1 MGVVNVARDAINASA
16 TLLTPTRARCD
27 AQAAFPVRLSPSD
40 GALVTHKMDAW
51 DALRALA
58 RESRLAVVASEV
70 QCSFLTDAY
79 PDEALKEYAIERKT
93 IGSTL
98 TASAC
103 AWRAV
108 RCAVVAFQRP
118 VQEWLNEVDARIT
131 KETET
136 GEPSELPEFDYIEPT
151 RAAWWAFKRDSG
163 VAATR
168 RILEYLVVGRS
179 SKRLSAKLC
188 KDIRYSARRKAQR
201 VSWERGLGK
210 FAQAGNMFRTVTL
223 ANAINV
229 SGEFVVDVT
238 LASYEARW
246 LRRRS
251 SKASSRAISRAW
263 RRALLRAA
271 CKAGSVLVGG
281 AAACAAFTFCRPR
294 GAGPRVVSWG
304 TYASLTAGELA
315 GGIFIAPT
323 VFALVADANVEEP
336 PPAIH

>member
-1 MGVVNVARDAINASA
+1 MGRW
-16 TLLTPTRARCD
+16 
-27 AQAAFPVRLSPSD
+27 
-40 GALVTHKMDAW
+40 VTHKMDAW

-151 RAAWWAFKRDSG
+151 RAAWWAFKRDSV

-201 VSWERGLGK
+201 VSWGARVGEIR
-210 FAQAGNMFRTVTL
+210 AGCEY
-223 ANAINV
+223 V
-229 SGEFVVDVT
+229 SQ
-238 LASYEARW
+238 R
-246 LRRRS
+246 
-251 SKASSRAISRAW
+251 
-263 RRALLRAA
+263 
-271 CKAGSVLVGG
+271 
-281 AAACAAFTFCRPR
+281 
-294 GAGPRVVSWG
+294 
-304 TYASLTAGELA
+304 
-315 GGIFIAPT
+315 
-323 VFALVADANVEEP
+323 
-336 PPAIH
+336 